1 MNSRVV
7 WKPLAALALASALA
21 SASDAQI
28 WDKYLAPGFT
38 YRMEVDLSVPRILH
52 AIRFTPQS
60 AKVTANPEVG
70 GLKVYAE
77 DSTRSRQTISELV
90 KSTGAIGGINGDF
103 FPYTGDPLGLMVRN
117 GELLSAPYPK
127 RSVFA
132 WSKLGAMAGTATLT
146 LGARNGSLGTFPM
159 SGLNQECGL
168 NEIVVNTPSAG
179 WAIGKPN
186 SVHVVLK
193 GQGDWGPKGKWQGT
207 VERIERTDRLAVP
220 DGGVVLTGT
229 GPKSDTLAALRM
241 GDPIAIEV
249 SANGFD
255 WTKYD
260 QAVGGGPTLVRN
272 GQVAVD
278 WEYQGFTPSFAT
290 RRHPRSAVGITRSGD
305 IWFVAV
311 DGRQKLSDGATLDE
325 MGRIMKRFGCVDAV
339 NLDGGG
345 STTINLFG
353 VTLNRPSD
361 GRENRVANGVL
372 FFGPAPKPSD
382 APMKIS
388 GPDMISLGQGAELS
402 LWEGA
407 AKRPNANVIW
417 KAGGAGWIDQGG
429 MVRPTDLGKVYV
441 VAWCN
446 GRQITKEIAVVE
458 KPKPPAK
465 KAPSK
470 KKPPRKKG
478 KG

>member
-1 MNSRVV
+1 MVV
-7 WKPLAALALASALA
+7 VIWGATLAPAGH
-21 SASDAQI
+21 AQT

-38 YRMEVDLSVPRILH
+38 YRTEVDLRVPRILH

-60 AKVTANPEVG
+60 AKVTANPEVS

-90 KSTGAIGGINGDF
+90 KATGAIGGINGDF

-132 WSKLGAMAGTATLT
+132 WSKLGAMTGTATLT
-146 LGARNGSLGTFPM
+146 LGARNGSLGTFAIN
-159 SGLNQECGL
+159 GLNQECGL
-168 NEIVVNTPSAG
+168 NEIIVNTPSAG
-179 WAIGKPN
+179 MAIGKAN
-186 SVHVVLK
+186 SVHVVLQ
-193 GQGDWGPKGKWQGT
+193 GQGDWSPKGKWQGT
-207 VERIERTDRLAVP
+207 VERIERTERLSIP
-220 DGGVVLTGT
+220 EGGAVLTGT
-229 GPKSDTLAALRM
+229 GPKSDTLAALRV
-241 GDPIAIEV
+241 GDPIAIEI

-255 WTKYD
+255 WSKYD
-260 QAVGGGPTLVRN
+260 QAVGGGPTLVKN
-272 GQVAVD
+272 GQIAVD
-278 WEYQGFTPSFAT
+278 WAYQGFTPSFAN

-325 MGRIMKRFGCVDAV
+325 MARIMKRFGCIDAV

-345 STTINLFG
+345 STTFNLFG

-361 GRENRVANGVL
+361 GRENRIANGVL
-372 FFGPAPKPSD
+372 FFGPVPKPGD

-388 GPDMISLGQGAELS
+388 GPDKIYLGKSAGLS
-402 LWEGA
+402 LWEGS

-417 KAGGAGWIDQGG
+417 KASGAGWIDQGG
-429 MVRPTDLGKVYV
+429 MVRPTELGKVSV
-441 VAWCN
+441 VAWSH
-446 GRQITKEIAVVE
+446 GRQVAKEIEVVE
-458 KPKPPAK
+458 KPKPPALKSPAK
-465 KAPSK
+465 KRTPY
-470 KKPPRKKG
+470 KKG